1 MTISQA
7 LAHTILA
14 YTKDGLGER
23 ESVDKVF
30 SYMDSHGLAGF
41 KPAVATYLEKMLV
54 TNKENTVVKLYAPY
68 LLEPTEKS
76 AILSQFSPECSV
88 EEIIDQGLIGGY
100 RTEHAYRY
108 VDATTAHAITRLK
121 QHLLHS

>member
-30 SYMDSHGLAGF
+30 TYMDSHGLSGF

-54 TNKENTVVKLYAPY
+54 MNKENTVIKLYTPFP
-68 LLEPTEKS
+68 LEQAEKS
-76 AILSQFSPECSV
+76 KILSEFSPKSTV
-88 EEIIDQGLIGGY
+88 EEIIDEELIGGY
-100 RTEHAYRY
+100 RTEHAYQY
-108 VDATTAHAITRLK
+108 VDATTAHAVSRLK
-121 QHLLHS
+121 QHLLHP